1 MKLAAPF
8 KYQLRDMIRSTGI
21 YYLVIVLILAL
32 SLLSVVT
39 IRFSGGTASMPFNF
53 ISGWF
58 LFVIGLC
65 TFKEYFLYFV
75 QNGVSRRSF
84 FVSKLLAMGTLCILV
99 ALVDSLLALLCTRLF
114 PWGDFQFAFFAG
126 AFQEGAAGYL
136 LELGYTVCQNLLV
149 FAAGSFITVLY
160 YRLNKVGKLIV
171 SIGVPALLLF
181 GLPVL
186 MVGTAS
192 GGSTILHTLVN
203 WVADALIWVFNDPG
217 RVCLL
222 LLVLTAILLVCTWLL
237 QRRAAVKSR

>member
-21 YYLVIVLILAL
+21 YYLVILLILAL
-32 SLLSVVT
+32 SLLSVIT
-39 IRFSGGTASMPFNF
+39 IRFNGGSANMPFRF

-84 FVSKLLAMGTLCILV
+84 FVSKLLAMGTLCVLV
-99 ALVDSLLALLCTRLF
+99 ALVDSLLVLVCSQLF
-114 PWGDFQFAFFAG
+114 PGNYFQFTSLSGEDAHS
-126 AFQEGAAGYL
+126 YL
-136 LELGYTVCQNLLV
+136 PSLCYAICQNLLI

-181 GLPVL
+181 GLPIL
-186 MVGTAS
+186 LVGTAVS
-192 GGSTILHTLVN
+192 ESSFLSILVR
-203 WVADALIWVFNDPG
+203 WIADALAWIFDALE

-222 LLVLTAILLVCTWLL
+222 CLALTAVILICTWLL